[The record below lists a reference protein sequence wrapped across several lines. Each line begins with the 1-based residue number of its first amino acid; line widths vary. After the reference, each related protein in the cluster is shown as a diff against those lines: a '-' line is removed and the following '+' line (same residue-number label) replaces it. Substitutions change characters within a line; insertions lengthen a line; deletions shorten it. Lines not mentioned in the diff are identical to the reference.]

1 MPKRPP
7 PSRNQQGQ
15 PSSWRW
21 QPLAGFAAALIVAVW
36 GVADAVSQP
45 PADVEPRD
53 REEPTRMSDPPVL
66 ERIFVPASRPDLWPK
81 GKWLPVEAK
90 KLLPLLNRKKQARQ
104 PEQTFFSSAVY
115 NATFDPDSRSLQDG
129 TATLTLA
136 SKLNLDSNAPPRM
149 EFIPLDP
156 LNLALQSA
164 TWKSNS
170 SPAIVGTN
178 ADGRTLLFA
187 GGRSGDLT
195 LAWKKPGRET
205 PFGLEFDVAVPRAIV
220 TKLQIHI
227 PSGWA
232 ATTADADIPMTAGD
246 DVRPWSIPIGLR
258 NRVRIRL
265 SPVRSTAPPAAAGNI
280 AFQQNTRFAV
290 GVDSLQGV
298 AEFQITDT
306 GPTEN
311 RLPDLLVP
319 SEYRI
324 DAIRDSANRPVLY
337 KALSSTQEYQRVQLI
352 PGPSGIPIVERFTLA
367 FSPARPA
374 SSLNVPLK
382 IPRLSQG
389 VLLGNSRVN
398 VIVAAPLAIAT
409 YAPNGMRL
417 LETTPP
423 DTDSGGG
430 EFRLTFQHFQPD
442 ASLALE
448 LSRPGQTGSSI
459 DVRELVLLQLDQTPP
474 ALIADLQLTAST
486 REIFDFR
493 ALIPS
498 EWQVNS
504 VQLVDGRSAPSSPFA
519 DDRDI
524 SWKLRGE
531 SATHSR
537 LTVDF
542 ADSLP
547 MKRPVTLRLHV
558 ELPPGRS
565 RTLSPVAVPD
575 LSSKVEMALA
585 VIAPGPGRPTLNSP
599 LFRPVS
605 RQSAEESVDWSTLTS
620 ATDDDTRFWVA
631 GLWSGPDEA
640 LSARLLV
647 PETVAEPDPESTED
661 SATRSEE
668 APIESSEPMAS
679 NASAARPVASAYLE
693 SRISPGTGHDEH
705 ALTWQFLYPVSG
717 RVFEFTLPESARFL
731 SAEWDSEQTPV
742 NETEGQCS
750 LPVPGAGNGRRLT
763 IRYTLPSKE
772 IFLQDTYRAAIPYAD
787 VGIAGFRW
795 DVSVPQAF
803 NLVSFSEDFSLAD
816 EGNDTSP
823 ADFTSSWLVWF
834 FGPVARSVD
843 GSAFNPLSVESWV
856 EWTSQAPA
864 SAEEK
869 SGWRTVSVESGSM
882 PDSFAIHLCKSE
894 QLHIA
899 AWFLLIVSCLVGAGL
914 RAGEVAMRSRIG
926 LLWLTGCTISATF
939 LPGAYAELVGAAVL
953 GSFLSSIIPR
963 SLLRRPPAPEEQ
975 PTQTAS
981 PRSMLS
987 TISMQRIPTPLILGL
1002 VGAGS
1007 LVACFAQETEKS
1019 EELRIPILIPFDD
1032 QKEGT
1037 PAGTADV
1044 FYVDEAALSQLE
1056 LLVPRA
1062 DSHPTALITRAVY
1075 RSAVDQTGRP
1085 GLSAELSVAVRGQ
1098 QEEIT
1103 LGIPARFLT
1112 GRAEC
1117 RFDDQPVRP
1126 LPDVSGKRIILSLP
1140 AASRTD
1146 STGNNEWKLHSLSFE
1161 LLPELAAA
1169 DMSVSMIIPVP
1180 RVANSQFQIQ
1190 FASTPASLKILESR
1204 LSAALLKSQ
1213 VTWDLEPV
1221 SELNV
1226 EWNQNE
1232 ALLASTPPK
1241 ILCRGTAVI
1250 HPAWIDRRLTA
1261 KYEDRLPGRY
1271 VAWRFPSDAVI
1282 DIESV
1287 STERIADVQVTSTP
1301 QGLVVV
1307 IEIESAEDGF
1317 LLEIPWRQARGNAA
1331 LTQLDIEQPIDPFD
1345 PGQKLE
1351 TAEYLAG
1358 LTPAPGFS
1366 FVPSNETST
1375 ETEVERTAAVDRWQS
1390 FWPEANRVRPADRI
1404 LPAEATKSIA
1414 VDVNPVLPIRTARP
1428 TQLLQV
1434 SQNQVEVRFSA
1445 EVKVEQAAAFVHEL
1459 VVPTQLAID
1468 DITVLE
1474 DDVDRLSHWVRRGER
1489 LFLHLGSGTTG
1500 TQNIVLR
1507 GRLPSVKNGKL
1518 SFEEV
1523 KVEAATSEETV
1534 VQISRP
1540 QELTVSVESGL
1551 TLADSDAESTGS
1563 PASGDNESGNSSS
1576 LGREFRFTQ
1585 EAQAAPRKAVIVV
1598 AEAAPRDQ
1606 IQCLTVIRPDPVR
1619 TNGNSIH
1626 AELFVLARSLAR
1638 PVLEIG
1644 FADWPIDPDAVPQA
1658 SGADLDGQAFDAD
1671 SKTLTLTL
1679 SSPVP
1684 ELVSVVVS
1692 VELSRLVASDDE
1704 TVANPALK
1712 PPAINA
1718 ARLEQ
1723 ILAVSPRMKAEYES
1737 AMQNPLTAE
1746 GQLAEE
1752 LALQVAGE
1760 DQELLASSVSWLSP
1774 LAFSI
1779 PRAIPAGRSSALVL
1793 HALMPGRKSSAI
1805 GLTRIQMVPQGD
1817 SILPLDWPKGLTPIA
1832 AYVNDRPQP
1841 VTVPREGRLHVP
1853 LSGDSN
1859 PHVVEL
1865 LWQQTGERGGL
1876 KIRRVEAF
1884 LPSPRVPSVEPAAV
1898 IIIPSQGTSVLVDE
1912 EPDKEFSKSLL
1923 RNLEEWETRLP
1934 RKTGR
1939 EILTTRILE
1948 ALAPAEVLAYLTAE
1962 SEADDETE
1970 TPAPDPL
1977 SQAGRILSLLT
1988 ARHAD
1993 ASSSGRPANSQIGIE
2008 GVLQNRFREDSLVTV
2023 PPNRPVSL
2031 WIIDDRLDGI
2041 LTSLFVALLL
2051 LPAVWVLLSLET
2063 GERMAAWPT
2072 ASWLLIGLI
2081 WWLCLRASPIG
2092 LLVAIASLA
2101 RLAMQIPRSASR

>member
-1 MPKRPP
+1 M
-7 PSRNQQGQ
+7 
-15 PSSWRW
+15 
-21 QPLAGFAAALIVAVW
+21 LAGFAAALIVAVW

-45 PADVEPRD
+45 PDEGKSRD
-53 REEPTRMSDPPVL
+53 REEPSHMTDPPVL

-90 KLLPLLNRKKQARQ
+90 KLLPLIKGKKQSRL

-115 NATFDPDSRSLQDG
+115 DATFDPDSRSLQDG

-136 SKLNLDSNAPPRM
+136 PTLKIGSASHPGT

-156 LNLALQSA
+156 LNLSLQSA

-178 ADGRTLLFA
+178 ANGRTLLFA
-187 GGRSGDLT
+187 GGQSGDLT

-205 PFGLEFDVAVPRAIV
+205 PFGLEFDIAVPRAIV

-227 PSGWA
+227 PSGWT
-232 ATTADADIPMTAGD
+232 ATTADPDIPMTAGD

-265 SPVRSTAPPAAAGNI
+265 SQVRSTAPPVAARNI

-290 GVDSLQGV
+290 GLDSLQGL
-298 AEFQITDT
+298 AEFQITDS
-306 GPTEN
+306 GPTEK

-319 SEYRI
+319 NEYRI
-324 DAIRDSANRPVLY
+324 DTIRDSANRPILY
-337 KALSSTQEYQRVQLI
+337 KASSTQQHQRVQLI
-352 PGPSGIPIVERFTLA
+352 PGPSGIPIVDRFTLT
-367 FSPARPA
+367 FSPTRPA
-374 SSLNVPLK
+374 RSLKVPLK
-382 IPRLSQG
+382 IPRLSHG

-409 YAPNGMRL
+409 YAPSGMRL

-442 ASLALE
+442 ASLDLE

-474 ALIADLQLTAST
+474 ALIADLQLTAGA

-493 ALIPS
+493 ALVPR

-504 VQLVDGRSAPSSPFA
+504 VQLVDGRSAPSGPVP

-524 SWKLRGE
+524 SWKLQSE

-547 MKRPVTLRLHV
+547 MKRPVTLRLQV

-575 LSSKVEMALA
+575 FSTKVEMALA

-605 RQSAEESVDWSTLTS
+605 RQSAEEAVAWSTLTS
-620 ATDDDTRFWVA
+620 ATDEDTRFWVA

-640 LSARLLV
+640 LSAQLLV

-661 SATRSEE
+661 PSTRSEE
-668 APIESSEPMAS
+668 APIESPEPTTSNRDAS
-679 NASAARPVASAYLE
+679 GARPVVSANLE

-717 RVFEFTLPESARFL
+717 SVFEFTLPESARLL
-731 SAEWDSEQTPV
+731 SAEWDGERTPV
-742 NETEGQCS
+742 NESEGQCS
-750 LPVPGAGNGRRLT
+750 IPVPGAGNGRRLT

-772 IFLQDTYRAAIPYAD
+772 FFLQDTYRAVVPYAD
-787 VGIAGFRW
+787 VGVAGFRW
-795 DVSVPQAF
+795 DMSVPQSIDP
-803 NLVSFSEDFSLAD
+803 VSFSDDFSLAD
-816 EGNDTSP
+816 EGDDISP
-823 ADFTSSWLVWF
+823 TGGTSSWLAWF
-834 FGPVARSVD
+834 FGPVARSVE

-869 SGWRTVSVESGSM
+869 SGWKTVSVESGSM
-882 PDSFAIHLCKSE
+882 PGSFAVHLCKSE
-894 QLHIA
+894 QIHTA

-926 LLWLTGCTISATF
+926 LLWLTGCMISATF

-987 TISMQRIPTPLILGL
+987 TISMQRIPTPLILGF

-1007 LVACFAQETEKS
+1007 IAACFAQEPEKA
-1019 EELRIPILIPFDD
+1019 EESRIPILIPFDD
-1032 QKEGT
+1032 QNVGT

-1056 LLVPRA
+1056 SLIPSA
-1062 DSHPTALITRAVY
+1062 DPHPTALITQANY
-1075 RSAVDQTGRP
+1075 RSIVDQAGRP
-1085 GLSAELSVAVRGQ
+1085 NLSAELSVAVRGQ

-1140 AASRTD
+1140 AASRADTPGERND
-1146 STGNNEWKLHSLSFE
+1146 QWQLHTLSFE

-1169 DMSVSMIIPVP
+1169 DMSTSMIIPVP
-1180 RVANSQFQIQ
+1180 RVANSQVQFQ
-1190 FASTPASLKILESR
+1190 FASAPASLKILDSR

-1226 EWNQNE
+1226 EWNLAE
-1232 ALLASTPPK
+1232 GLLASAPPK
-1241 ILCRGTAVI
+1241 ILCRGSAVI

-1261 KYEDRLPGRY
+1261 KYTDSLPGRY

-1282 DIESV
+1282 DTESV
-1287 STERIADVQVTSTP
+1287 SAEGLADVQVTSTLNG
-1301 QGLVVV
+1301 QVVV
-1307 IEIESAEDGF
+1307 LEFESAEDGF
-1317 LLEIPWRQARGNAA
+1317 VLEIPWQQARGNGA
-1331 LTQLDIEQPIDPFD
+1331 LTQLDIEQPVDPFD
-1345 PGQKLE
+1345 PGQELE
-1351 TAEYLAG
+1351 TVEYLAG

-1366 FVPSNETST
+1366 FVSANETPAET
-1375 ETEVERTAAVDRWQS
+1375 ETERTAAVEQWQS
-1390 FWPEANRVRPADRI
+1390 FWPEAERVRPAERI
-1404 LPAEATKSIA
+1404 LSTEATKSIS
-1414 VDVNPVLPIRTARP
+1414 VEVKPLLPIRSARP

-1434 SQNQVEVRFSA
+1434 SQNQFEVRFSA

-1474 DDVDRLSHWVRRGER
+1474 DDVDRLSHWVRRGKR

-1507 GRLPSVKNGKL
+1507 GRLPAAKNGKL

-1551 TLADSDAESTGS
+1551 AVADTDSESAGA
-1563 PASGDNESGNSSS
+1563 PASSDGESGSSSS
-1576 LGREFRFTQ
+1576 LVREFRFTQ
-1585 EAQAAPRKAVIVV
+1585 DAQASPREAVIAV
-1598 AEAAPRDQ
+1598 AEASPRDQ
-1606 IQCLTVIRPDPVR
+1606 IQSLTVIRPDPVR

-1626 AELFVLARSLAR
+1626 AELFVLARSLAK

-1644 FADWPIDPDAVPQA
+1644 FADWPVDLDAVPQA
-1658 SGADLDGQAFDAD
+1658 SGADLDGQAFDTD
-1671 SKTLTLTL
+1671 SKTLTLTF

-1692 VELSRLVASDDE
+1692 VELSRVAAVSE
-1704 TVANPALK
+1704 EESVATPALK
-1712 PPAINA
+1712 PPVIKA

-1737 AMQNPLTAE
+1737 AMQNPLAAE

-1752 LALQVAGE
+1752 LTLQVAGE
-1760 DQELLASSVSWLSP
+1760 DQELLSNSVSWLSP
-1774 LAFSI
+1774 LALSV
-1779 PRAIPAGRSSALVL
+1779 PRAIPTGQSSALVL

-1805 GLTRIQMVPQGD
+1805 GLTRIQMVPQGE
-1817 SILPLDWPKGLTPIA
+1817 SILALDWPKGLTPIA

-1841 VTVPREGRLHVP
+1841 VTVPQEGRLNVP
-1853 LSGDSN
+1853 LSGDAA

-1884 LPSPRVPSVEPAAV
+1884 LPAPRVPSVAPAAV
-1898 IIIPSQGTSVLVDE
+1898 IIIPSHGTSVLVDE
-1912 EPDKEFSKSLL
+1912 EPDQDFAASLV
-1923 RNLEEWETRLP
+1923 RNLEEWETRLA

-1948 ALAPAEVLAYLTAE
+1948 ALAPADVLAHLTAE
-1962 SEADDETE
+1962 SDADDAETE

-1977 SQAGRILSLLT
+1977 SQSGRILSLLT
-1988 ARHAD
+1988 ARRANE
-1993 ASSSGRPANSQIGIE
+1993 SSRERPANSPIGIE
-2008 GVLQNRFREDSLVTV
+2008 GVLKNRFREDSLVAV
-2023 PPNRPVSL
+2023 QPNRPVSL

-2041 LTSLFVALLL
+2041 LTSVFVALLL

-2063 GERMAAWPT
+2063 GDRMAAWPT

-2092 LLVAIASLA
+2092 LLIAIASLA
-2101 RLAMQIPRSASR
+2101 RLAMQIPRAASR